1 MVDLTPAAATKLQ
14 GILTE
19 KGLTG
24 YGLRVFVSGGGCGG
38 LEYGMGFDKDL
49 RTGDMIETVEGIQV
63 FVDPDSA
70 QYLEGVKI
78 DFVDELGGGFKIDN
92 PNPAAGCNCGREGG
106 CGH

>member
-24 YGLRVFVSGGGCGG
+24 YGLRVYISGGGCGG
-38 LEYGMGFDKDL
+38 PQYGMGFDKET
-49 RTGDMIETVEGIQV
+49 RVGDTVELIEGIQV
-63 FVDPDSA
+63 FIDSDSA
-70 QYLEGVKI
+70 QYLEGAKI
-78 DFVDELGGGFKIDN
+78 DFVDELGGGVKIDS
-92 PNPAAGCNCGREGG
+92 PNSPSGCNCGREGG

>member
-1 MVDLTPAAATKLQ
+1 MISLTPAAATKLQ

-19 KGLTG
+19 KGLAG
-24 YGLRVFVSGGGCGG
+24 YGLRVFVSGGGCSG
-38 LEYGMGFDKDL
+38 LQYGMGFDKEL
-49 RTGDMIETVEGIQV
+49 RTGDTVETVEGIQV

-70 QYLEGVKI
+70 QYLEGVNI

-92 PNPAAGCNCGREGG
+92 PKPLAGCNCGREG